1 MIEGFSESKIIAD
14 CLKKHYYINMRL
26 NYDFDKEEKRKKRK
40 KVLLRLLR
48 WVIDFAIAIGIAY
61 LLVVYTV
68 EQCNMINNSMEPT
81 IKEDETILISKIAF
95 RKKPP
100 QRYDLIV
107 FKQTGGEH
115 MYYDIKRVIGLPG
128 ETVLIKDGEI
138 YINGEMLL
146 EPVKVDPMQL
156 AGFAEEGIVLDED
169 EYFVLGDNRN
179 DSEDSRFASMGNVTR
194 DSIVG
199 MAWVRVKPFS
209 FINKSNKNY
218 VRPTPTPYGYVPPT
232 PTQKPGTVTDSPSP
246 TPSPNPTPSQ
256 GPTEGT
262 GR

>member
-1 MIEGFSESKIIAD
+1 
-14 CLKKHYYINMRL
+14 MRKL
-26 NYDFDKEEKRKKRK
+26 NYDFDKEEKKKKLK
-40 KVLLRLLR
+40 KNLLRLLR
-48 WVIDFAIAIGIAY
+48 WVLDFAIAIGVAY

-81 IKEDETILISKIAF
+81 INEDDNILINKLAF
-95 RKKPP
+95 KKNPP

-146 EPVKVDPMQL
+146 EPIKVDPIKL
-156 AGFAEEGIVLDED
+156 AGFAEEGVTLDED

-179 DSEDSRFASMGNVTR
+179 DSEDSRFASIGNV
-194 DSIVG
+194 SAENIVG
-199 MAWVRVKPFS
+199 LAWVRLKPFS

-218 VRPTPTPYGYVPPT
+218 VRPTPTPYGYVAPSPTEKPGTKPAVTPTTTPT
-232 PTQKPGTVTDSPSP
+232 PTPTVTPA
-246 TPSPNPTPSQ
+246 Q
-256 GPTEGT
+256 
-262 GR
+262 